1 MPVFSTIFKYYA
13 AVYAAFNNLVV
24 VLALEGQCKDSSD
37 LSLRCRQL
45 MGKKGQESLSGMI
58 GRLCGHSN
66 LLQITTLDK
75 MLFMHYSQC

>member
-1 MPVFSTIFKYYA
+1 MKI
-13 AVYAAFNNLVV
+13 AVTFLLDV
-24 VLALEGQCKDSSD
+24 S
-37 LSLRCRQL
+37 QL

-66 LLQITTLDK
+66 LLHITTLDK